1 MLKVMN
7 NQNILKAKLQVIYP
21 SLPRTEKIAA
31 AYLIEH
37 FQRIGE
43 LGLNV
48 ISAETGAS
56 NATIIRLCRRLGF
69 KGFLDFRNSAKH
81 PLSNTPNI
89 SAGENLPTPP
99 LRNVMETVIQQ
110 NINTMQNTLALSST
124 QYESAANAIQNAR
137 NIIMFGNGDAIIPC
151 NLIGIKL
158 MKIGKACS
166 MYNDQDLQMF
176 CATAV
181 QKGDVALAVSHTGRS
196 RSVVESMRIAS
207 EKGAVTIGITASQKS
222 PLLKYCDHVLFTGTI
237 DNTIAGDIISRRIA
251 EQLVLET
258 LYHLAIKDTNEVLE
272 AKKQGAEVILKMT
285 KLHNDDSD
293 SDNSENNDSKIELED
308 SV

>member
-1 MLKVMN
+1 MD

-43 LGLNV
+43 LSLNV
-48 ISAETGAS
+48 ISSETGAS

-81 PLSNTPNI
+81 PFSNTASS
-89 SAGENLPTPP
+89 SAAENLPTSP
-99 LRNVMETVIQQ
+99 LREMMETIIRQ
-110 NINTMQNTLALSST
+110 NINTMQNTLALSSS
-124 QYESAANAIQNAR
+124 QYESAADAIQNAK
-137 NIIMFGNGDAIIPC
+137 NILMFGNGDAIIPC

-166 MYNDQDLQMF
+166 IHNDQDLQMF

-181 QKGDVALAVSHTGRS
+181 QPGDVALAVSHTGRS
-196 RSVVESMRIAS
+196 RSVVESMRIAH
-207 EKGAVTIGITASQKS
+207 ERGAVTIGVTASQKS
-222 PLLKYCDHVLFTGTI
+222 PLLKYCDYVLFTGTI

-258 LYHLAIKDTNEVLE
+258 LYHLAIKDTHEVLE
-272 AKKQGAEVILKMT
+272 TKKHGAEVIQKMT
-285 KLHNDDSD
+285 KLDADENE
-293 SDNSENNDSKIELED
+293 SENKSENVNKM
-308 SV
+308 